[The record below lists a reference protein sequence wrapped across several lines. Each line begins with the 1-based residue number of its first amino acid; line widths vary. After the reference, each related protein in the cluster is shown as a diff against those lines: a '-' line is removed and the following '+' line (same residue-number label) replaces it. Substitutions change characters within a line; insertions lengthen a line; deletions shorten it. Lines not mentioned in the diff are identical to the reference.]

1 MATLWFGRKTKEAC
15 LKMFEFIETLIIPFT
30 FGFMQKAF
38 LMSVIIAI
46 PMSILSCYLVLR
58 GWSLMGDAIS
68 HAVLP
73 GIVIAYISQIA
84 LAIGAFIAGVCCALL
99 SGYIKA
105 NTRIKQDSV
114 LGIVFSGMFALGLI
128 LYLKIETE
136 IHLDHILF
144 GNILGLSWNDVLQG
158 LILASICTIF
168 ILIKRLDIL
177 VNIFDT
183 QHAKAIG
190 INVSKL
196 NYIFLAVLSLA
207 IVASIESSGII
218 LGIAML
224 IIPGAISFLISK
236 DFIRMLKYSVAISVS
251 CSIFGVYLSFFL
263 DSAPAPTIV
272 LIMTIVFVFCFF
284 KQTSKAQKV

>member
-1 MATLWFGRKTKEAC
+1 
-15 LKMFEFIETLIIPFT
+15 
-30 FGFMQKAF
+30 
-38 LMSVIIAI
+38 
-46 PMSILSCYLVLR
+46 
-58 GWSLMGDAIS
+58 MGDAIS

-84 LAIGAFIAGVCCALL
+84 LAIGAFVAGVCCALL
-99 SGYIKA
+99 SGYVKA

-114 LGIVFSGMFALGLI
+114 LGIVFSGMFALGLV

-144 GNILGLSWNDVLQG
+144 GNILGLSWSDVLNSF
-158 LILASICTIF
+158 ILSGICTLF
-168 ILIKRLDIL
+168 VLAKRLDLL

-190 INVSKL
+190 LNVSKL

-207 IVASIESSGII
+207 IVSSIESSGII

-224 IIPGAISFLISK
+224 IIPGAVSFLLSK
-236 DFIRMLKYSVAISVS
+236 DFIKMLAYSVVISVL
-251 CSIFGVYLSFFL
+251 CSIFGVYSSFFL

-272 LIMTIVFVFCFF
+272 LIMTIVFIVCFF
-284 KQTSKAQKV
+284 KQTSKSKF

>member
-1 MATLWFGRKTKEAC
+1 MLE
-15 LKMFEFIETLIIPFT
+15 LVELLILPFT
-30 FGFMQKAF
+30 YGFMQKAF
-38 LMSVIIAI
+38 LMSIIIAI

-84 LAIGAFIAGVCCALL
+84 LAIGAFVAGVCCALL
-99 SGYIKA
+99 SGYVKA

-114 LGIVFSGMFALGLI
+114 LGIVFSGMFALGLV

-144 GNILGLSWNDVLQG
+144 GNILGLSWSDVLNSF
-158 LILASICTIF
+158 ILSGICTLF
-168 ILIKRLDIL
+168 VLAKRLDLL

-190 INVSKL
+190 LNVSKL

-207 IVASIESSGII
+207 IVSSIESSGII

-224 IIPGAISFLISK
+224 IIPGAVSFLLSK
-236 DFIRMLKYSVAISVS
+236 DFIKMLTYSVVISVL
-251 CSIFGVYLSFFL
+251 CSIFGVYSCFFL

-272 LIMTIVFVFCFF
+272 LIMTIVFIVSFF
-284 KQTSKAQKV
+284 KQTSKSKF

>member
-1 MATLWFGRKTKEAC
+1 MLE
-15 LKMFEFIETLIIPFT
+15 LVELLILPFT
-30 FGFMQKAF
+30 YGFMQKAF
-38 LMSVIIAI
+38 LMSIIIAI

-73 GIVIAYISQIA
+73 GIVIAYISHIA

-99 SGYIKA
+99 SGYVKA

-114 LGIVFSGMFALGLI
+114 LGIVFSGMFALGLV

-144 GNILGLSWNDVLQG
+144 GNILGLSWSDVLNSF
-158 LILASICTIF
+158 ILSGICTLF
-168 ILIKRLDIL
+168 VLAKRLDLL

-190 INVSKL
+190 LNVSKL

-207 IVASIESSGII
+207 IVSSIESSGII

-224 IIPGAISFLISK
+224 IIPGAVSFLLSK
-236 DFIRMLKYSVAISVS
+236 DFIKMLTYSVVISVL
-251 CSIFGVYLSFFL
+251 CSIFGVYSSFFL

-272 LIMTIVFVFCFF
+272 LIMTIVFIVSFF
-284 KQTSKAQKV
+284 KQTSKSKF

>member
-1 MATLWFGRKTKEAC
+1 MVILLSGRRKKGDS
-15 LKMFEFIETLIIPFT
+15 LKMLELVELLILPFT

-38 LMSVIIAI
+38 LMSIIIAI

-99 SGYIKA
+99 SGYVKA

-114 LGIVFSGMFALGLI
+114 LGIVFSGMFALGLV

-144 GNILGLSWNDVLQG
+144 GNILGLSWSDVLNSF
-158 LILASICTIF
+158 ILSGICTMF
-168 ILIKRLDIL
+168 VLAKRLDLL

-190 INVSKL
+190 LNVSKL

-207 IVASIESSGII
+207 IVSSIESSGII

-224 IIPGAISFLISK
+224 IIPGAVSFLLSK
-236 DFIRMLKYSVAISVS
+236 DFIKMLAYSVVISVL
-251 CSIFGVYLSFFL
+251 CSIFGVYSSFFL

-272 LIMTIVFVFCFF
+272 LIMTIVFIVCFF
-284 KQTSKAQKV
+284 KQTSKSKF

>member
-1 MATLWFGRKTKEAC
+1 MLE
-15 LKMFEFIETLIIPFT
+15 LVELLILPFT

-38 LMSVIIAI
+38 LMSIIIAI

-84 LAIGAFIAGVCCALL
+84 LAIGAFVAGVCCALL
-99 SGYIKA
+99 SGYVKA

-114 LGIVFSGMFALGLI
+114 LGIVFSGMFALGLV

-144 GNILGLSWNDVLQG
+144 GNILGLSWSDVLNSF
-158 LILASICTIF
+158 ILSGICTLF
-168 ILIKRLDIL
+168 VLAKRLDLL

-190 INVSKL
+190 LNVSKL

-207 IVASIESSGII
+207 IVSSIESSGII

-224 IIPGAISFLISK
+224 IIPGAVSFLLSK
-236 DFIRMLKYSVAISVS
+236 DFIKMLTYSVVISVL
-251 CSIFGVYLSFFL
+251 CSIFGVYSSFFL

-272 LIMTIVFVFCFF
+272 LIMTIVFIVSFF
-284 KQTSKAQKV
+284 KQTSKSKF

>member
-1 MATLWFGRKTKEAC
+1 MSDIFDL
-15 LKMFEFIETLIIPFT
+15 LISPFT
-30 FGFMQKAF
+30 FSFMQKAF
-38 LMSVIIAI
+38 LMAIIIAI

-58 GWSLMGDAIS
+58 GWALMGDAIS

-84 LAIGAFIAGVCCALL
+84 LAIGAFVAGVCCALL

-114 LGIVFSGMFALGLI
+114 LGIVFSGMFALGLV

-144 GNILGLSWNDVLQG
+144 GNILGLSWSDILNSF
-158 LILASICTIF
+158 LIAGFCTLF
-168 ILIKRLDIL
+168 ILFKRYDLL
-177 VNIFDT
+177 VNIFDP
-183 QHAKAIG
+183 QHGKAIG
-190 INVSKL
+190 INISKL
-196 NYIFLAVLSLA
+196 NYVFLAILSLA
-207 IVASIESSGII
+207 IVASIKSSGII

-224 IIPGAISFLISK
+224 IIPGSISFLISRN
-236 DFIRMLKYSVAISVS
+236 FIQMLINSVIISILS
-251 CSIFGVYLSFFL
+251 SIIGVYVSFFI

-272 LIMTIVFVFCFF
+272 LLMSVIFIFSFF
-284 KQTSKAQKV
+284 SKSAVKSF

>member
-1 MATLWFGRKTKEAC
+1 MLE
-15 LKMFEFIETLIIPFT
+15 LVELLILPFT
-30 FGFMQKAF
+30 YGFMQKAF
-38 LMSVIIAI
+38 LMSIIIAI

-84 LAIGAFIAGVCCALL
+84 LVIGAFIAGVCCALL

-114 LGIVFSGMFALGLI
+114 LGIVFSGMFALGLV

-144 GNILGLSWNDVLQG
+144 GNILGLSWSDVFNSFVLS
-158 LILASICTIF
+158 SICTLF
-168 ILIKRLDIL
+168 ILAKRLDIL
-177 VNIFDT
+177 VNIFDS

-190 INVSKL
+190 LNVSKL
-196 NYIFLAVLSLA
+196 NYLFLAILSLA
-207 IVASIESSGII
+207 IVSSIESSGII

-224 IIPGAISFLISK
+224 IMPGAVSFLLSK
-236 DFIRMLKYSVAISVS
+236 DFIKMLAYSVIISVL
-251 CSIFGVYLSFFL
+251 CSIFGVYSSFFL

-272 LIMTIVFVFCFF
+272 LLMTIVFIVFFF
-284 KQTSKAQKV
+284 KQTSKSKF

>member
-1 MATLWFGRKTKEAC
+1 
-15 LKMFEFIETLIIPFT
+15 
-30 FGFMQKAF
+30 MQKAF
-38 LMSVIIAI
+38 LMSIIIAI

-84 LAIGAFIAGVCCALL
+84 LAIGAFVAGVCCALL
-99 SGYIKA
+99 SGYVKA

-114 LGIVFSGMFALGLI
+114 LGIVFSGMFALGLV

-144 GNILGLSWNDVLQG
+144 GNILGLSWSDVLNSF
-158 LILASICTIF
+158 ILSGICTLF
-168 ILIKRLDIL
+168 VLAKRLDLL

-190 INVSKL
+190 LNVSKL

-207 IVASIESSGII
+207 IVSSIESSGII

-224 IIPGAISFLISK
+224 IIPGAVSFLLSK
-236 DFIRMLKYSVAISVS
+236 DFIKMLTYSVVISVL
-251 CSIFGVYLSFFL
+251 CSIFGVYSSFFL

-272 LIMTIVFVFCFF
+272 LIMTIVFIVSFF
-284 KQTSKAQKV
+284 KQTSKSKF

>member
-1 MATLWFGRKTKEAC
+1 MLE
-15 LKMFEFIETLIIPFT
+15 LVELLILPFT
-30 FGFMQKAF
+30 YGFMQKAF
-38 LMSVIIAI
+38 LMSIIIAI

-84 LAIGAFIAGVCCALL
+84 LAIGAFVAGVCCALL
-99 SGYIKA
+99 SGYVKA

-114 LGIVFSGMFALGLI
+114 LGIVFSGMFALGLV

-144 GNILGLSWNDVLQG
+144 GNILGLSWSDVLNSF
-158 LILASICTIF
+158 ILSGICTLF
-168 ILIKRLDIL
+168 VLAKRLDLL

-190 INVSKL
+190 LNVSKL

-207 IVASIESSGII
+207 IVSSIESSGII

-224 IIPGAISFLISK
+224 IIPGAVSFLLSK
-236 DFIRMLKYSVAISVS
+236 EFIKMLAYYVVISVL
-251 CSIFGVYLSFFL
+251 CSIFGVYSSFFL

-272 LIMTIVFVFCFF
+272 LIMTIVFIVSFF
-284 KQTSKAQKV
+284 KQTSKSKF

>member
-1 MATLWFGRKTKEAC
+1 MLE
-15 LKMFEFIETLIIPFT
+15 LVELLILPFT

-38 LMSVIIAI
+38 LMSIIIAI

-58 GWSLMGDAIS
+58 GWALMGDAIS

-99 SGYIKA
+99 SGYVKA

-114 LGIVFSGMFALGLI
+114 LGIVFSGMFALGLV

-144 GNILGLSWNDVLQG
+144 GNILGLSWSDVLNSF
-158 LILASICTIF
+158 ILSGICTLF
-168 ILIKRLDIL
+168 VLAKRLDLL

-190 INVSKL
+190 LNVSKL
-196 NYIFLAVLSLA
+196 NYIFLAILSLA
-207 IVASIESSGII
+207 IVSSIESSGII

-224 IIPGAISFLISK
+224 IIPGAVSFLLSK
-236 DFIRMLKYSVAISVS
+236 DFIKMLAYSVVISVL
-251 CSIFGVYLSFFL
+251 CSIFGVYSSFFL

-272 LIMTIVFVFCFF
+272 LIMTIVFIVSFF
-284 KQTSKAQKV
+284 KQTSKSKF

>member
-1 MATLWFGRKTKEAC
+1 MLE
-15 LKMFEFIETLIIPFT
+15 LVELLILPFT
-30 FGFMQKAF
+30 YGFMQKAF
-38 LMSVIIAI
+38 LMSIIIAI

-99 SGYIKA
+99 SGYVKA

-114 LGIVFSGMFALGLI
+114 LGIVFSGMFALGLV

-144 GNILGLSWNDVLQG
+144 GNILGLSWSDVLNSF
-158 LILASICTIF
+158 ILSGICTLF
-168 ILIKRLDIL
+168 VLAKRLDLL

-190 INVSKL
+190 LNVSKL

-207 IVASIESSGII
+207 IVSSIESSGII

-224 IIPGAISFLISK
+224 IIPGAVSFLLSK
-236 DFIRMLKYSVAISVS
+236 DFIKMLTYSVVISVL
-251 CSIFGVYLSFFL
+251 CSIFGVYSSFFL

-272 LIMTIVFVFCFF
+272 LIMTIVFIVSFF
-284 KQTSKAQKV
+284 KQTSKSKF

>member
-1 MATLWFGRKTKEAC
+1 MLE
-15 LKMFEFIETLIIPFT
+15 LVELLILPFT
-30 FGFMQKAF
+30 YGFMQKAF
-38 LMSVIIAI
+38 LMSIIIAI

-84 LAIGAFIAGVCCALL
+84 LAIGAFVAGVCCALL
-99 SGYIKA
+99 SGYVKA

-114 LGIVFSGMFALGLI
+114 LGIVFSGMFALGLV

-144 GNILGLSWNDVLQG
+144 GNILGLSWSDVLNSF
-158 LILASICTIF
+158 ILSGICTLF
-168 ILIKRLDIL
+168 VLAKRLDLL

-190 INVSKL
+190 LNVSKL

-207 IVASIESSGII
+207 IVSSIESSGII

-224 IIPGAISFLISK
+224 IIPGAVSFLLSK
-236 DFIRMLKYSVAISVS
+236 DFIKMLTYSVVISVL
-251 CSIFGVYLSFFL
+251 CSIFGVYSSFFL

-272 LIMTIVFVFCFF
+272 LIMTIVFIVCFF
-284 KQTSKAQKV
+284 KQTSKSKF

>member
-1 MATLWFGRKTKEAC
+1 ML
-15 LKMFEFIETLIIPFT
+15 EFVELLILPFT

-38 LMSVIIAI
+38 LMSIIIAI

-99 SGYIKA
+99 SGYVKA

-114 LGIVFSGMFALGLI
+114 LGIVFSGMFALGLV

-144 GNILGLSWNDVLQG
+144 GNILGLSWSDVLNSF
-158 LILASICTIF
+158 ILSGICTLF
-168 ILIKRLDIL
+168 VLAKRLDLL

-190 INVSKL
+190 LNVSKL
-196 NYIFLAVLSLA
+196 NYIFLAILSLA
-207 IVASIESSGII
+207 IVSSIESSGII

-224 IIPGAISFLISK
+224 IIPGAVSFLLSK
-236 DFIRMLKYSVAISVS
+236 DFIKMLAYSVVISVL
-251 CSIFGVYLSFFL
+251 CSIFGVYSSFFL

-272 LIMTIVFVFCFF
+272 LIMTIVFIVSFF
-284 KQTSKAQKV
+284 KQTSKSKF

>member
-1 MATLWFGRKTKEAC
+1 MLE
-15 LKMFEFIETLIIPFT
+15 LVELLILPFT
-30 FGFMQKAF
+30 YGFMQKAF
-38 LMSVIIAI
+38 LMSIIIAI

-84 LAIGAFIAGVCCALL
+84 LAIGAFVAGVCCALL
-99 SGYIKA
+99 SGYVKA

-114 LGIVFSGMFALGLI
+114 LGIVFSGMFALGLV

-144 GNILGLSWNDVLQG
+144 GNILGLSWSDVLNSF
-158 LILASICTIF
+158 ILSGICTLF
-168 ILIKRLDIL
+168 VLAKRLDLL

-190 INVSKL
+190 LNVSKL

-207 IVASIESSGII
+207 IVSSIESSGII

-224 IIPGAISFLISK
+224 IIPGAVSFLLSK
-236 DFIRMLKYSVAISVS
+236 DFIKMLTYSVVISVL
-251 CSIFGVYLSFFL
+251 CSIFGVYSSFFL

-272 LIMTIVFVFCFF
+272 LIMTIVFIVSFF
-284 KQTSKAQKV
+284 KQTSKSKF

>member
-1 MATLWFGRKTKEAC
+1 MTIPWSGRSKRGDS
-15 LKMFEFIETLIIPFT
+15 LKMLELVELLILPFT

-38 LMSVIIAI
+38 LMSIIIAI

-114 LGIVFSGMFALGLI
+114 LGIVFSGMFALGLV

-144 GNILGLSWNDVLQG
+144 GNILGLSWSDVFNSFVLS
-158 LILASICTIF
+158 SICTLF
-168 ILIKRLDIL
+168 ILAKRLDIL
-177 VNIFDT
+177 VNIFDS

-190 INVSKL
+190 LNVSKL
-196 NYIFLAVLSLA
+196 NYLFLAILSLA
-207 IVASIESSGII
+207 IVSSIESSGII

-224 IIPGAISFLISK
+224 IMPGAVSFLLSK
-236 DFIRMLKYSVAISVS
+236 DFIKMLAYSVIISVL
-251 CSIFGVYLSFFL
+251 CSIFGVYSSFFL

-272 LIMTIVFVFCFF
+272 LLMTIVFIVFFF
-284 KQTSKAQKV
+284 KQTSKSKF

>member
-1 MATLWFGRKTKEAC
+1 MVILLSGRRKKGDS
-15 LKMFEFIETLIIPFT
+15 LKMLELVELLILPFT

-38 LMSVIIAI
+38 LMSIIIAI

-99 SGYIKA
+99 SGYVKA

-114 LGIVFSGMFALGLI
+114 LGIVFSGMFALGLV

-144 GNILGLSWNDVLQG
+144 GNILGLSWSDVLNSF
-158 LILASICTIF
+158 ILSGICTLF
-168 ILIKRLDIL
+168 VLAKRLDLL

-190 INVSKL
+190 LNVSKL

-207 IVASIESSGII
+207 IVSSIESSGII

-224 IIPGAISFLISK
+224 IIPGAVSFLLSK
-236 DFIRMLKYSVAISVS
+236 DFIKMLTYSVVISVL
-251 CSIFGVYLSFFL
+251 CSIFGVYSSFFL

-272 LIMTIVFVFCFF
+272 LIMTIVFIVCFF
-284 KQTSKAQKV
+284 KQTSKSKF

>member
-1 MATLWFGRKTKEAC
+1 MLE
-15 LKMFEFIETLIIPFT
+15 LVELLILPFT
-30 FGFMQKAF
+30 YGFMQKAF
-38 LMSVIIAI
+38 LMSIIIAI

-84 LAIGAFIAGVCCALL
+84 LAIGAFVAGVCCALL
-99 SGYIKA
+99 SGYVKA

-114 LGIVFSGMFALGLI
+114 LGIVFSGMFALGLV

-144 GNILGLSWNDVLQG
+144 GNILGLSWSDVLNSF
-158 LILASICTIF
+158 ILSGICTLF
-168 ILIKRLDIL
+168 VLAKRLDLL

-190 INVSKL
+190 LNVSKL

-207 IVASIESSGII
+207 IVSSIESSGII

-224 IIPGAISFLISK
+224 IIPGAVSFLLSK
-236 DFIRMLKYSVAISVS
+236 DFIKMLTYSVVISVL
-251 CSIFGVYLSFFL
+251 CSIFGVYSSFLL

-272 LIMTIVFVFCFF
+272 LIMTIVFIVSFF
-284 KQTSKAQKV
+284 KQTSKSKF

>member
-1 MATLWFGRKTKEAC
+1 MLE
-15 LKMFEFIETLIIPFT
+15 LVELLILPFT

-38 LMSVIIAI
+38 LMSIIIAI

-58 GWSLMGDAIS
+58 GWALMGDAIS

-99 SGYIKA
+99 SGYVKA

-114 LGIVFSGMFALGLI
+114 LGIVFSGMFALGLV

-144 GNILGLSWNDVLQG
+144 GNILGLSWSDVLNSF
-158 LILASICTIF
+158 ILSGICT
-168 ILIKRLDIL
+168 LLVLAKRLDLL

-190 INVSKL
+190 LNVSKL
-196 NYIFLAVLSLA
+196 NYIFLAILSLA
-207 IVASIESSGII
+207 IVSSIESSGII

-224 IIPGAISFLISK
+224 IIPGAVSFLLSK
-236 DFIRMLKYSVAISVS
+236 DFIKMLAYSVVISVL
-251 CSIFGVYLSFFL
+251 CSIFGVYSSFFL

-272 LIMTIVFVFCFF
+272 LIMTIVFIVSFF
-284 KQTSKAQKV
+284 KQTSKSKF

>member
-1 MATLWFGRKTKEAC
+1 MNDILE
-15 LKMFEFIETLIIPFT
+15 LLIAPFT

-84 LAIGAFIAGVCCALL
+84 LAIGAFIAGISCALL

-114 LGIVFSGMFALGLI
+114 LGIVFSGMFALGLV

-144 GNILGLSWNDVLQG
+144 GNILGLSWNDILNS
-158 LILASICTIF
+158 LLIAFICTFFILARRF
-168 ILIKRLDIL
+168 DLL
-177 VNIFDT
+177 VNIFDP
-183 QHAKAIG
+183 QHGKAIG
-190 INVSKL
+190 INIPKL
-196 NYIFLAVLSLA
+196 NYLFLAILSLA
-207 IVASIESSGII
+207 IVASIKSSGII

-224 IIPGAISFLISK
+224 IIPGAVSFLVSRN
-236 DFIRMLKYSVAISVS
+236 FIQMLINSVKLSVF
-251 CSIFGVYLSFFL
+251 CSILGVYVSFYI

-272 LIMTIVFVFCFF
+272 LLMTIIFIFSFF
-284 KQTSKAQKV
+284 SESKNKSI

>member
-1 MATLWFGRKTKEAC
+1 ML
-15 LKMFEFIETLIIPFT
+15 EFVELLILPFT

-38 LMSVIIAI
+38 LMSIIIAI

-84 LAIGAFIAGVCCALL
+84 LAIGAFVAGVCCALL
-99 SGYIKA
+99 SGYVKA

-114 LGIVFSGMFALGLI
+114 LGIVFSGMFALGLV

-144 GNILGLSWNDVLQG
+144 GNILGLSWSDVLNSF
-158 LILASICTIF
+158 ILSGICTLF
-168 ILIKRLDIL
+168 VLAKRLDLL

-190 INVSKL
+190 LNVSKL
-196 NYIFLAVLSLA
+196 NYIFLAILSLA
-207 IVASIESSGII
+207 IVSSIESSGII

-224 IIPGAISFLISK
+224 IIPGAVSFLLSK
-236 DFIRMLKYSVAISVS
+236 DFIKMLTYSVVISVL
-251 CSIFGVYLSFFL
+251 CSIFGVYSSFFL

-272 LIMTIVFVFCFF
+272 LIMTIVFIVSFF
-284 KQTSKAQKV
+284 KQTSKSKF

>member
-1 MATLWFGRKTKEAC
+1 MLE
-15 LKMFEFIETLIIPFT
+15 LVELLILPFT
-30 FGFMQKAF
+30 YGFMQKAF
-38 LMSVIIAI
+38 LMSIIIAI

-84 LAIGAFIAGVCCALL
+84 LVIGAFIAGVCCALL
-99 SGYIKA
+99 SGYVKA

-114 LGIVFSGMFALGLI
+114 LGIVFSGMFALGLV

-144 GNILGLSWNDVLQG
+144 GNILGLSWSDVLNSF
-158 LILASICTIF
+158 ILSGICTLF
-168 ILIKRLDIL
+168 VLAKRLDLL

-190 INVSKL
+190 LNVSKL

-207 IVASIESSGII
+207 IVSSIESSGII

-224 IIPGAISFLISK
+224 IIPGAVSFLLSK
-236 DFIRMLKYSVAISVS
+236 DFIKMLTYSVVISVL
-251 CSIFGVYLSFFL
+251 CSIFGVYSSFFL

-272 LIMTIVFVFCFF
+272 LIMTIVFIVSFF
-284 KQTSKAQKV
+284 KQTSKSKF

>member
-1 MATLWFGRKTKEAC
+1 MLE
-15 LKMFEFIETLIIPFT
+15 LVELLILPFT
-30 FGFMQKAF
+30 YGFMQKAF
-38 LMSVIIAI
+38 LMSIIIAI

-84 LAIGAFIAGVCCALL
+84 LAIGAFVAGVCCALL
-99 SGYIKA
+99 SGYVKA

-114 LGIVFSGMFALGLI
+114 LGIVFSGMFALGLV

-144 GNILGLSWNDVLQG
+144 GNILGLSWSDVLNSF
-158 LILASICTIF
+158 ILSGICTLF
-168 ILIKRLDIL
+168 VLAKRLDLL

-190 INVSKL
+190 LNVSKL
-196 NYIFLAVLSLA
+196 NYIFLAILSLA
-207 IVASIESSGII
+207 IVSSIESSGII

-224 IIPGAISFLISK
+224 IIPGAVSFLLSK
-236 DFIRMLKYSVAISVS
+236 DFIKMLTYSVVISVL
-251 CSIFGVYLSFFL
+251 CSIFGVYSSFFL

-272 LIMTIVFVFCFF
+272 LIMTIVFIVSFF
-284 KQTSKAQKV
+284 KQTSKSKF

>member
-1 MATLWFGRKTKEAC
+1 MLE
-15 LKMFEFIETLIIPFT
+15 LVELLILPFT
-30 FGFMQKAF
+30 YGFMQKAF
-38 LMSVIIAI
+38 LMSLIIAI

-58 GWSLMGDAIS
+58 GCSLMGDAIS

-84 LAIGAFIAGVCCALL
+84 LAIGAFVAGVCCALL
-99 SGYIKA
+99 SGYVKA

-114 LGIVFSGMFALGLI
+114 LGIVFSGMFALGLV

-144 GNILGLSWNDVLQG
+144 GNILGLSWSDVLNSF
-158 LILASICTIF
+158 ILSGICTLF
-168 ILIKRLDIL
+168 VLAKRLALL

-190 INVSKL
+190 LNVSKL

-207 IVASIESSGII
+207 IVSSIESSGII

-224 IIPGAISFLISK
+224 IIPGAVSFLLSK
-236 DFIRMLKYSVAISVS
+236 DFIKMLTYSVVISVL
-251 CSIFGVYLSFFL
+251 CSIFGVYSSFFL

-272 LIMTIVFVFCFF
+272 LIMTIVFIVSFF
-284 KQTSKAQKV
+284 KQTSKSKF